1 MSSLAVIFQT
11 SQGLQS
17 NLSCLLQTSNR
28 NRRTTFFRIA
38 VVVLACLGLVVAA
51 SAQKDTGSIVG
62 VVRDS
67 SGAVVADAKVKVTE
81 VDRGTSVSTSTN
93 ASGEYV
99 VTPLRIGRYDVTVEK
114 QGFKKAVV
122 GPIVLDVQ
130 ARPAVDVTL
139 QIGQVAETVVVTSQG
154 SQLETE
160 TSDLGQVVNSHTATT
175 LPLNGRN
182 FAQLAQLAAGVAPS
196 EPGSRTDTSYGF
208 SSNGARSLQ
217 NNFLLDGIDNNA
229 NLGDVL
235 NGSAYVIQPSVDAIA
250 EFKVETN
257 SYSAEFGR
265 GNGAI
270 MNAVI
275 KSGTNRLHGDV
286 YEFFR
291 NDKLD
296 GRNAFD
302 FLGRPIYQQ
311 NQFGATLGG
320 PIIKDRTFFFVDYEG
335 LRIRQASPQLLLI
348 PTPAM
353 LGGDFSS
360 FLDLTTPVVDPTSGA
375 TVLDCSG
382 NPTYQGEIFDTRLT
396 QTEPVSGSYPGG
408 LCGVPIG
415 TTGAGVPT
423 NIFPSSGPG
432 AINPVA
438 AKLAALY
445 PSPTPNFSYGG
456 NNFLVEPKKSTGQN
470 NVDVRVDH
478 KVFDRDDFFARFSY
492 EDQPIFT
499 PSPFSNELDGG
510 GFTAGQQDNS
520 YRSLALSE
528 IHQFSPTLINEFRFG
543 YNRINS
549 HRLQANANT
558 DVSGQIGLLGVP
570 FQPDFGGLPSIC
582 FVDVAC
588 VGSSDFL
595 PSIEKQNSFVLNDN
609 ITWIRGRHSLK
620 VGTEIRKEQVT
631 IFQISAPRGDM
642 TFGPD
647 FTDNPALPFNSDG
660 STTGGV
666 DFASFLLGI
675 PDSADLASLRNVD
688 YHRNTFSFYGQDDI
702 RVNSRLTLNLGL
714 RYELFMPFT
723 EGHNEMATFDFS
735 TGSLIVPSGQ
745 NAALTPTIASF
756 LPIQRNGSSGLIGQ
770 DYTNVAP
777 RLGWAY
783 QITSKL
789 VVRGGYG
796 IFYGGQEDGPY
807 SFPSP
812 GFNPPFFKQQA
823 FASPCGSPSPPD
835 ANPADPGNCAIG
847 LKSGPPVDTSL
858 MINNFWTQGY
868 PASSLTDPNN
878 PLLYSL
884 APDLRTPMMHQW
896 HLGFEYQLP
905 SQTVLEISYAGSHG
919 QHLYGFYN
927 GNQAVPSADPN
938 APLAPRRPFPAV
950 DGTIAEL
957 RSDTFSNYN
966 SLQAHLEKRL
976 SHGLEFDLSYT
987 YSHAL
992 DDASSASLG
1001 SLNNGDFRDQRYPGM
1016 EYGNS
1021 DFDARHHIVVAY
1033 AYALPFGSGK
1043 RFAGSAS
1050 GSLNQL
1056 IGNWQLAGITSAS
1069 TGNWFTVSD
1078 PLVNSSNTD
1087 CGGTVAF
1094 NCARPDVIGNPNAKP
1109 CVPGTFYNTC
1119 AFASDL
1125 VQGTFGNEPRNSVRG
1140 PGYQDWD
1147 ISIFKS
1153 FPVREGMH
1161 FEFRADFFNI
1171 WNHTNFLTGPTGS
1184 DGQFEPVAVELGTSQ
1199 MGFPQAARDPRLI
1212 QFALKFLF

>member
-1 MSSLAVIFQT
+1 MNPLAILCPPSGV
-11 SQGLQS
+11 SQS
-17 NLSCLLQTSNR
+17 KLSDLFLSPRKCLTGVSG
-28 NRRTTFFRIA
+28 IA
-38 VVVLACLGLVVAA
+38 VMVLACFAFAVP
-51 SAQKDTGSIVG
+51 SWAQKDTGSIVG
-62 VVRDS
+62 VVRDP
-67 SGAVVADAKVKVTE
+67 SGAVIADAKVKVTE
-81 VDRGTSVSTSTN
+81 VDQGISVSTSTN

-99 VTPLRIGRYDVTVEK
+99 VTPLRIGRYSVSVEK
-114 QGFKKAVV
+114 EGFKKAIV

-130 ARPAVDVTL
+130 ARPAVNVTL
-139 QIGQVAETVVVTSQG
+139 HVGQAEETVTVTSQG

-160 TSDLGQVVNSHTATT
+160 TSDLGQVVNNRTATT

-196 EPGSRTDTSYGF
+196 EPGSRTDTSFGF

-217 NNFLLDGIDNNA
+217 NNFLLDGVDNNA

-257 SYSAEFGR
+257 SYTAEFGR
-265 GNGAI
+265 GNGAV

-275 KSGTNRLHGDV
+275 KSGTNHLHGDL

-302 FLGRPIYQQ
+302 FLGRQIYQQ

-320 PIIKDRTFFFVDYEG
+320 PIVQNRTFFFVDYEG
-335 LRIRQASPQLLLI
+335 SRIRQASPQLLLI

-375 TVLDCSG
+375 TVLDCNG
-382 NPTYQGEIFDTRLT
+382 NPTYQGEIFDTRQT
-396 QTEPVSGSYPGG
+396 QTKSVSGSYPGG

-415 TTGAGVPT
+415 TTPGGVPT
-423 NIFPSSGPG
+423 NIFPSSGPS

-445 PSPTPNFSYGG
+445 PAPTPNFNIGG
-456 NNFLVEPKKSTGQN
+456 NNFLVDPKKSADQN
-470 NVDVRVDH
+470 NFDVRVDH
-478 KVFDRDDFFARFSY
+478 KISQRDDFFARFSY
-492 EDQPIFT
+492 ENQPIFT

-528 IHQFSPTLINEFRFG
+528 THQFSPTLVNELRFG
-543 YNRINS
+543 YNRINA
-549 HRLQANANT
+549 HRLQRNANT
-558 DVSGQIGLLGVP
+558 DISGQLGLVGVP
-570 FQPDFGGLPSIC
+570 FQPNFGGLPSIC

-595 PSIEKQNSFVLNDN
+595 PSIEKQNSFVLNEN
-609 ITWIRGRHSLK
+609 LTWVRGKHSLK
-620 VGTEIRKEQVT
+620 VGAELRKEQFT
-631 IFQISAPRGDM
+631 IFQISAPRGDVI
-642 TFGPD
+642 FAPD
-647 FTDNPALPFNSDG
+647 FTDNPALPFNPDG

-675 PDSADLASLRNVD
+675 PDSANLASLRSVD
-688 YHRNTFSFYGQDDI
+688 YHRNTFAFYGQDDI

-714 RYELFMPFT
+714 RYELFRPVT
-723 EGHNEMATFDFS
+723 EGRNELATFDFQS
-735 TGSLIVPSGQ
+735 GSLIVPRGQ
-745 NAALTPTIASF
+745 NTPLTPAIASF
-756 LPIQRNGSSGLIGQ
+756 LPIQRNASAGLISP
-770 DYTNVAP
+770 DYRNFAP

-783 QITSKL
+783 KLSSKL
-789 VVRGGYG
+789 VMRGGYG

-812 GFNPPFFKQQA
+812 GFNPPFFRQQA
-823 FASPCGSPSPPD
+823 FSSPCGSPAPPN
-835 ANPADPGNCAIG
+835 ANPADPNNCAIG
-847 LKSGPPVDTSL
+847 LKPGPPADTSL
-858 MINNFWTQGY
+858 VINNFWTQGY
-868 PASSLTDPNN
+868 PSTALTDPNN
-878 PLLYSL
+878 PLLYSID
-884 APDLRTPMMHQW
+884 PNLRTPMMQQW
-896 HLGFEYQLP
+896 HLGLEYQLP
-905 SQTVLEISYAGSHG
+905 GETVLEVSYAGSHG
-919 QHLYGFYN
+919 MHLYGFYN

-938 APLAPRRPFPAV
+938 DPLAPRRPFPAV
-950 DGTIAEL
+950 DGTISTL
-957 RSDTFSNYN
+957 RSNTISNYN
-966 SLQAHLEKRL
+966 SLQTHLEKRL
-976 SHGLEFDLSYT
+976 SHGLQFDLSYT
-987 YSHAL
+987 YSHTL

-1001 SLNNGDFRDQRYPGM
+1001 SLNNGDFRDQRYPRM
-1016 EYGNS
+1016 EYANS
-1021 DFDARHHIVVAY
+1021 DFDVRHHIVVAF
-1033 AYALPFGSGK
+1033 AYELPFGNGK
-1043 RFAGSAS
+1043 RFAGGAS

-1056 IGNWQLAGITSAS
+1056 IGNWQLAGIASAS

-1078 PLVNSSNTD
+1078 PVVNSSNTD
-1087 CGGTVAF
+1087 CAGTVAY
-1094 NCARPDVIGNPNAKP
+1094 NCARPDLVGNPNGRP
-1109 CVPGTFYNTC
+1109 CVAGTFYNTC
-1119 AFASDL
+1119 AFTSDL
-1125 VQGTFGNEPRNSVRG
+1125 VQGTYGNEPRNSVRG

-1147 ISIFKS
+1147 ISVLKS
-1153 FPVREGMH
+1153 FPLREQMR

-1199 MGFPQAARDPRLI
+1199 MGFAQAARDPRLI
-1212 QFALKFLF
+1212 QLALKFLF